1 MKKCVGHKIG
11 DTLVEVALAIGI
23 FSMVAIAVIS
33 VISGS
38 TSSAQST
45 LETTVTREAIDVQAE
60 ALRFLQTAYISGGE
74 TGTAVNNYAK
84 VWKAI
89 TARAE
94 RSNSEDTI
102 KYAPTSCDEIY
113 NGNNLINQKAFI
125 IDTHQLSTLD
135 PNKVILTPDK
145 VSFTTATT
153 YPRLIYGSRID
164 NPDETILGQDSGN
177 VFYRAEGV
185 YIVAVKDSK
194 DTYLVAGDNVNKGS
208 AYYDFYIRTCWYNP
222 GAEIPSTI
230 STVVRLYDPDVM
242 PSKAVVKYEPNGGTG
257 KMNNSAV
264 YLGSPVK
271 LTRNKF
277 TREGYLFG
285 GWCVD
290 TPTCSSKIP
299 NGGTYTPP
307 DGTSNKTVKM
317 YAQWNPVP
325 YTLTYDANGGSYAP
339 AAQTCYLSI
348 VSNDCRVTSSEPSRS
363 GYQFL
368 GWSESPIASEASY
381 TAGSIVNITGNKTL
395 YAVWRSRNETIT
407 VTLNWSSSPRDLD
420 SHVEGWKSDNSPFH
434 AFYGTLVSSDI
445 SGLIIASL
453 DHDDTDGY
461 GPEIFK
467 INTLGGKD
475 YYYYVHN
482 YSGEDSITNAT
493 VTVSGPYIGSH
504 TYYASQASGSGRY
517 WNVFA
522 YKDGRIVYRGTR
534 SSSPEI
540 GY

>member
-1 MKKCVGHKIG
+1 MKKCVGHKFG

-45 LETTVTREAIDVQAE
+45 LETTVTREVIDVQAE

-74 TGTAVNNYAK
+74 TGTAANNYAK

-94 RSNSEDTI
+94 RSNSEDVI

-113 NGNNLINQKAFI
+113 NNNNLITQKAFI
-125 IDTHQLSTLD
+125 VDTHQLSTLD
-135 PNKVILTPDK
+135 PNKIILTPDK
-145 VSFTTATT
+145 ASFTLAAT
-153 YPRLIYGSRID
+153 YPRLIYGSRVD

-185 YIVAVKDSK
+185 YVVAVKDSK
-194 DTYLVAGDNVNKGS
+194 DTYLVAGDNVSKGS

-242 PSKAVVKYEPNGGTG
+242 PSKAVVKYEPNGGSG
-257 KMNNSAV
+257 KMNNSSV
-264 YLGSPVK
+264 FLGSPTK

-277 TREGYLFG
+277 TRQGYLFD

-290 TPTCSSKIP
+290 TPTCSSRIP

-317 YAQWNPVP
+317 YAQWRVNNIMQEFTVDACRTHASSSNFTVVDRRDNRN
-325 YTLTYDANGGSYAP
+325 YTVRYVNGKCWMTSDLKTTGVIPSADSNFSSPSTFDLNSGNGDSHYYPNDQRWNTKPISGYYGNYNFCALIVNTGNGCTYYDRYANGGDLCPTNWQIPNDANEL
-339 AAQTCYLSI
+339 ASI
-348 VSNDCRVTSSEPSRS
+348 ATAISLTQNRYWTTENAYISDMGLGGEPEGYYMYIVINDDGD
-363 GYQFL
+363 GYQKWAL
-368 GWSESPIASEASY
+368 PRGY
-381 TAGSIVNITGNKTL
+381 YM
-395 YAVWRSRNETIT
+395 YARC
-407 VTLNWSSSPRDLD
+407 
-420 SHVEGWKSDNSPFH
+420 
-434 AFYGTLVSSDI
+434 
-445 SGLIIASL
+445 
-453 DHDDTDGY
+453 
-461 GPEIFK
+461 
-467 INTLGGKD
+467 
-475 YYYYVHN
+475 VH
-482 YSGEDSITNAT
+482 
-493 VTVSGPYIGSH
+493 
-504 TYYASQASGSGRY
+504 
-517 WNVFA
+517 
-522 YKDGRIVYRGTR
+522 K
-534 SSSPEI
+534 
-540 GY
+540 